1 MLFPFVCVHQYIED
15 TEQEAMEALQKNEH
29 ILRRLTE
36 ELLAKTKLS
45 GSVSVLIFPLMVFTE
60 DLTLENL
67 ALFS

>member
-1 MLFPFVCVHQYIED
+1 
-15 TEQEAMEALQKNEH
+15 MEALQKNEH

-45 GSVSVLIFPLMVFTE
+45 GSVSVLNFPLMVFTE